1 MSIMQATPDLATRDA
16 VARLAE
22 LCPLFTAAASREKQ
36 QLLELL
42 AGRRIRA
49 AYLLRQLHGSLCY
62 LCAFP
67 DNGAIYRAARLA
79 LTAFAERVQALSDS
93 QLALLEDSGIAGTRI
108 RYPFAYANVAWLVG
122 QFTEHVEIDWNSTE
136 STEKLDT
143 LLQLLASPAEQ
154 PVFEEQA
161 LAADDY
167 LRLARD
173 SHNTSE
179 LQRFFGLCDVRP
191 QTEKFIE
198 TLYDPPAV
206 QVIWNLKDCRG
217 SRTHNYL
224 PARRIFY
231 RKGGMR
237 RPGKRPEHDIIRPM
251 AVTHLSRREGAML
264 LDVAKAALL
273 VRSREVYHFQYGSP
287 DAVYLASAG
296 RGIQIAFFGAL
307 PERRFNLDVSFGY
320 MVFANGMPVAYGG
333 ISPLFNQGNTGLN
346 VLDEYRRGESA
357 FLYSQVLRMGH
368 SLFGCRRFIVNPY
381 QFGEDNAEALRSGAF
396 WFYYRLGFRPVDE
409 HVRTL
414 AEREFTRLAT
424 RRGRRSPLALLKQLA
439 SCDMHL
445 LLPGGGKTAVFEECW
460 LSTLALGA
468 AKLIAC
474 QGLRHRQAVSAIARD
489 IATRLNIRNTGS
501 WNAGEREQLRRLAPV
516 FGLIPDLDR
525 WSRAEKRALAAI
537 IRAKAAPSERQYARL
552 MARHSRLQSSLRRYC
567 KISCK

>member
-1 MSIMQATPDLATRDA
+1 MQVTPDLATRDA
-16 VARLAE
+16 IARLAE
-22 LCPLFTAAASREKQ
+22 LCPLFTAAASREKL
-36 QLLELL
+36 QLLDLL
-42 AGRRIRA
+42 VGRRIGA
-49 AYLLRQLHGSLCY
+49 AYLIRKLHGSLCY

-79 LTAFAERVQALSDS
+79 LTAFAERVRALAEG
-93 QLALLEDSGIAGTRI
+93 QLALLEDSGIAGSRV
-108 RYPFAYANVAWLVG
+108 RYPFAYASVAWLVG
-122 QFTEHVEIDWNSTE
+122 KFAEYVEFDWNSGE
-136 STEKLDT
+136 PMEKLDT
-143 LLQLLASPAEQ
+143 LLQLLTSPAEQ
-154 PVFEEQA
+154 PIFEEQV

-167 LRLARD
+167 LRLARGN
-173 SHNTSE
+173 HRHSE
-179 LQRFFGLCDVRP
+179 LQWFFGLCDVSPRA
-191 QTEKFIE
+191 EKFIE
-198 TLYDPPAV
+198 AFYDPPV
-206 QVIWNLKDCRG
+206 VEVVWNLEDCKG

-237 RPGKRPEHDIIRPM
+237 RPGKQPGDDIIRPM

-264 LDVAKAALL
+264 LDAAKAALL
-273 VRSREVYHFQYGSP
+273 VRSREVYLIQYGSA

-333 ISPLFNQGNTGLN
+333 VSPLFNQGNTGLN

-368 SLFGCRRFIVNPY
+368 SLFGCRRFIANPY
-381 QFGEDNAEALRSGAF
+381 QFGEENAEALSSGAF
-396 WFYYRLGFRPVDE
+396 WFYYNLGFRPVDE

-414 AEREFTRLAT
+414 AERESARLAT
-424 RRGRRSPLALLKQLA
+424 RHGRRSPLALLKQLA

-445 LLPGGGKTAVFEECW
+445 LLPGGGKTAVFEERW

-468 AKLIAC
+468 AKLIASR
-474 QGLRHRQAVSAIARD
+474 GLRHHQAVSVIARD

-501 WNAGEREQLRRLAPV
+501 WSAGEREQLRRLAPV
-516 FGLIPDLDR
+516 FGLIPDLDS
-525 WSRAEKRALAAI
+525 WSREEKRALAAI

-552 MARHSRLQSSLRRYC
+552 MARHTRLQSSLRRYC
-567 KISCK
+567 RKNCQ